1 MDGSM
6 DRKIRTFRALARTA
20 VRGGEEADVSLRIA
34 YASAFIHR
42 SDIACLGMMQRVRR
56 EALCN
61 PERDARVR
69 NAVKRTCVLGG
80 HFSQTV

>member
-34 YASAFIHR
+34 YASEFIHR
-42 SDIACLGMMQRVRR
+42 RGIACL
-56 EALCN
+56 
-61 PERDARVR
+61 ARVW